1 MVFFCYGYLYKKLT
15 TRFYKKI
22 TKIKIKKMKNITTFL
37 TKYKFYLVTI
47 LLLLIWVRSCSKSG
61 NIRKLTKVNTEL
73 NQMILSKD
81 STNNLHKQIIDSFQ
95 YKLHKSNLS
104 IHQEY
109 DLWISQKDRGQQL
122 MELHMIVKDNI
133 RKLNN

>member
-1 MVFFCYGYLYKKLT
+1 
-15 TRFYKKI
+15 
-22 TKIKIKKMKNITTFL
+22 MKNITTFL

-81 STNNLHKQIIDSFQ
+81 STNNLHKQIIDSFPS
-95 YKLHKSNLS
+95 KLQKSNLS